1 VTDHE
6 RAMLL
11 SVRPRFA
18 ESILAGAKRAE
29 IRRLRPAVRP
39 GTPVI
44 IYATRPLAA
53 VVGTARIDHVCH
65 GTPSTLWT
73 EYSSQMGVTQ
83 QEFDRY
89 LHGLSTAYLLILTDV
104 DRLTYPL
111 TLEDMRETA
120 AFQPPRSYRYLDR
133 NAIRALVNGH
143 QGGGHLLSLLHSP
156 NVDK

>member
-1 VTDHE
+1 MTDHE

-44 IYATRPLAA
+44 IYATKPVGA
-53 VVGTARIDHVCH
+53 VVGTAHIDRVCH
-65 GTPSTLWT
+65 GAPSLLWE
-73 EYSSQMGVTQ
+73 EYHSQVGVTQ
-83 QEFDRY
+83 QEFGRY
-89 LHGLSTAYLLILTDV
+89 LHGLSTAYLLILSDV
-104 DRLTYPL
+104 HRLTCPL
-111 TLEDMRETA
+111 TLEDMREIA

-133 NAIRALVNGH
+133 NALRTLVNGH
-143 QGGGHLLSLLHSP
+143 PGGGHLLSLLHGP
-156 NVDK
+156 PC

>member
-1 VTDHE
+1 MTDHE

-29 IRRLRPAVRP
+29 IRRLRPAIRP

-44 IYATRPLAA
+44 IYATMPVGA
-53 VVGTARIDHVCH
+53 VVGTAHIDRVCQ
-65 GTPSTLWT
+65 GAPSLLWE
-73 EYSSQMGVTQ
+73 EYHSQMGVTQ
-83 QEFDRY
+83 QEFERY
-89 LHGLSTAYLLILTDV
+89 LHGLSTAYLLILSDV
-104 DRLTYPL
+104 HRLTCPL

-133 NAIRALVNGH
+133 NALRTLVNGH
-143 QGGGHLLSLLHSP
+143 PGGDHLLSLLHGPS
-156 NVDK
+156 